1 MCSQII
7 STKCRSDK
15 MTNGTYSLMNSKEKL
30 KYIFET
36 EEGMFVPVAR
46 RTDYNWLGRNFL
58 IQNKNHPLADEVM
71 SLIRD
76 ILKK

>member
-1 MCSQII
+1 MTSRL
-7 STKCRSDK
+7 SYKEFADK
-15 MTNGTYSLMNSKEKL
+15 MTNGTYSLMNSEEKL

-36 EEGMFVPVAR
+36 EEGMFIPIER

-58 IQNKNHPLADEVM
+58 IQNKNHPLKDEVM
-71 SLIRD
+71 SLIKD

>member
-1 MCSQII
+1 
-7 STKCRSDK
+7 
-15 MTNGTYSLMNSKEKL
+15 MTSEEKL

-71 SLIRD
+71 NLIKD
-76 ILKK
+76 ILHK